1 METGGEVR
9 DRETDGGD
17 EDTKRKRRRR
27 RRTRNEEEGTRS
39 LRVLAVYFVIAG
51 AYAGINVTNFDDLHA
66 HTHTVTPSVSFCRRG
81 CRPFF
86 TDRMRAERIDH
97 GIKSSSIYQYPK
109 RDRYKGD
116 DPNRHQSRSHF
127 CSARA
132 IPLVHM
138 IYASRDSRAGR
149 YRFIFTPS
157 PRASLS
163 HSLLFRRDRR
173 RSLLIPPISVPLL
186 LLPPPLAPP
195 SLLPPSLPRSR
206 TSLSR
211 NWGLDRSLPFS
222 IPRPGRSRRNG

>member
-1 METGGEVR
+1 
-9 DRETDGGD
+9 
-17 EDTKRKRRRR
+17 
-27 RRTRNEEEGTRS
+27 
-39 LRVLAVYFVIAG
+39 
-51 AYAGINVTNFDDLHA
+51 
-66 HTHTVTPSVSFCRRG
+66 
-81 CRPFF
+81 
-86 TDRMRAERIDH
+86 MRAERIDH

-186 LLPPPLAPP
+186 LLLPPLLPP
-195 SLLPPSLPRSR
+195 SLLPLLASSLAHLSVPKLGPRS
-206 TSLSR
+206 LSAI
-211 NWGLDRSLPFS
+211 LDSSPRAIETERIERAGRPA
-222 IPRPGRSRRNG
+222 PRPTGIVSNFVMMRDACVSGGRQRYMREGSDGADCEKRGRMELANDGGRVGSSRI